1 MLLLKIKNDLSVNVD
16 NSIRLKEDQ
25 MKNFKKCLPSGF
37 YDAIIGKMKT
47 MVDSKKSTKAGK
59 KIMLD
64 P

>member
-1 MLLLKIKNDLSVNVD
+1 MLLLKINNDLSVNVD

-25 MKNFKKCLPSGF
+25 MKNFKKYLPGGF
-37 YDAIIGKMKT
+37 YDAIIRKMKT

>member
-1 MLLLKIKNDLSVNVD
+1 MLLLKIKSDLSVNVD

-25 MKNFKKCLPSGF
+25 MKNFKKCLLGGF

-47 MVDSKKSTKAGK
+47 VVDSKKSTKAGK